1 MEDFIYLQVINDFLE
16 ECYELRNG
24 FTPDLDIQQES
35 LDVSNI
41 IERIKEFISN
51 RFGSSSHYYRIINFP
66 LEANYRIFLNE
77 IIKKL
82 KEIKNNLN
90 LTVYGQFTSINSGL
104 EYFEKRSDELIFA
117 QFPGQYKPNP
127 YQRTFEHGEQVPWD
141 YGATGSK
148 WDSNYNL
155 YMSSSIYGEPI
166 NVIHKDGYTYI
177 ESGKINEP
185 IVSKFKSDFLKG
197 KFNRPATYGEWRV
210 IAQLPQGGQAAV
222 FKVKRD
228 NEDTIYAL
236 KSFDIKSQESKK
248 YKRYEHEVNCLKTLK
263 DNDNVIKLVDEGG
276 KVPFRGTNYYY
287 YVMELADAT
296 LKDCVLNVIKLELE
310 EKFNVFNE
318 ILDAFQSVHEKGF
331 IHRDIKPQNL
341 LIKNNKIKI
350 ADFGIVYHDDF
361 SRITS
366 NQEQVGARNYICP
379 ESEDGKA
386 NVDFRCDI
394 YALGKI
400 LYYLLSNGEIFSR
413 EEEKFEQEEDFQLEA
428 IHKNDKYKVFL
439 PFFRKSIT
447 IKIENRYSSAIEM
460 KNDLRTYI
468 KQFYNE

>member
-1 MEDFIYLQVINDFLE
+1 MEDFIYLQAINDFLE

-41 IERIKEFISN
+41 FERIKEFISN

-66 LEANYRIFLNE
+66 VEVNNRLFLNE

-82 KEIKNNLN
+82 KDIKNNLN
-90 LTVYGQFTSINSGL
+90 LTVYGQLTSANLGL
-104 EYFEKRSDELIFA
+104 ESFEIRNDELIFA
-117 QFPGQYKPNP
+117 QFPGQSKPKP
-127 YQRTFEHGEQVPWD
+127 YHRIFEHGEQVPWD

-148 WDSNYNL
+148 WDSNYEL
-155 YMSSSIYGEPI
+155 YMSSNVYGEPI
-166 NVIHKDGYTYI
+166 NVIHKDGYTFMDK
-177 ESGKINEP
+177 EKINEP

-210 IAQLPQGGQAAV
+210 IAQLPQGGQGAV

-228 NEDTIYAL
+228 NDDIEYAL
-236 KSFDIKSQESKK
+236 KSFRISNTESKK
-248 YKRYEHEVNCLKTLK
+248 YKRYEHEVKCLKILK

-276 KVPFRGTNYYY
+276 KVTFRETDYYY
-287 YVMELADAT
+287 YVMELADGT
-296 LKDCVLNVIKLELE
+296 LNGLISRDSNLGLKDKI
-310 EKFNVFNE
+310 FVFEE
-318 ILDAFQSVHEKGF
+318 ILDAFQSVHEKKF
-331 IHRDIKPQNL
+331 VHRDIKPQNL
-341 LIKNNKIKI
+341 LIKDNKIKI
-350 ADFGIVYHDDF
+350 ADFGIAYHEDF

-366 NQEQVGARNYICP
+366 DQEPVGARKFICP
-379 ESEDGKA
+379 ESEDGKTDV
-386 NVDFRCDI
+386 NNRCDI

-400 LYYLLSNGEIFSR
+400 FYYLLSDGKIFSR
-413 EEEKFEQEEDFQLEA
+413 EEEKFEQDEEFKLEA
-428 IHKNDKYKVFL
+428 IHKDDRYKVFL

-460 KNDLRTYI
+460 KKDLRTYI